1 MNGKYYILNEPF
13 CLRGYD
19 KLPYALLRRP
29 DNSIQFVKKDTFWA
43 LSLCDGKTD
52 CTLPIFP
59 ENVRKTVT
67 ELVKNGIARECEY
80 GAELTDDQ
88 KYKLYENR
96 FVSSAHWSITGKC
109 NYRCRHCYMSAPEA
123 KLGELSHETVMDIIR
138 QIDECGI
145 TRVSLTGGEPLVRSD
160 FEEIVREL
168 SKRKIRITQ
177 IYSNGFLVN
186 EKLLDM
192 LESYGQKPEFNM

>member
-1 MNGKYYILNEPF
+1 MNGKFYILNEPF

-88 KYKLYENR
+88 KYKMYENR

-109 NYRCRHCYMSAPEA
+109 NYLLYVCARGEA
-123 KLGELSHETVMDIIR
+123 WRAFSRNRDGYYTAD
-138 QIDECGI
+138 
-145 TRVSLTGGEPLVRSD
+145 
-160 FEEIVREL
+160 
-168 SKRKIRITQ
+168 
-177 IYSNGFLVN
+177 
-186 EKLLDM
+186 
-192 LESYGQKPEFNM
+192 